1 MSKLDKENPKQLL
14 VEGND
19 DLHVISNIW
28 KNVTK
33 DETPPF
39 YIRDCKSI
47 DNIVPVLAAFLQ
59 NPVKTEI
66 IGIVLDADFTPKAH
80 WQSVRN
86 ELLKTG
92 YSLPEQPDINGTIIE
107 KHGLY
112 PRIGIWLMPDNS
124 TTGMLED
131 FVKYLVPENDKLW
144 AESERVL
151 AEIENQNLH
160 QYNEK
165 IQRSKAQIH
174 TWLAWQKEPGKPMGI
189 AIQSN
194 FLTTHHDLCQRF
206 TTWLNNLFNSNHS
219 DTSTF
224 TQ

>member
-1 MSKLDKENPKQLL
+1 MSKLDKENPNKLL

-19 DLHVISNIW
+19 DLHVIANIW
-28 KNVTK
+28 KSITK

-39 YIRDCKSI
+39 YIRDCKSV
-47 DNIVPVLAAFLQ
+47 DNIVPDLTAFLR
-59 NPVKTEI
+59 NPATIEI
-66 IGIVLDADFTPKAH
+66 IGIVLDADFKINAR

-86 ELLKTG
+86 ELVKTG

-124 TTGMLED
+124 MTGMLED
-131 FVKYLVPENDKLW
+131 FVKYLVPENDKLL
-144 AESERVL
+144 AESERIL
-151 AEIENQNLH
+151 TEIENQSLH

-165 IQRSKAQIH
+165 IHRSKALIH
-174 TWLAWQKEPGKPMGI
+174 TWLAWQEDPGKPMGI

-206 TTWLNNLFNSNHS
+206 ITWLDGLFNPKSNTHHS
-219 DTSTF
+219 TL
-224 TQ
+224 